1 MTIVIRQQML
11 VIGPTAAT
19 GLRVSANLTMT
30 TRLRVSTYLTPIWP
44 TTRLRVSTYLSPAT
58 CLRISTDCLV
68 KPCNSL
74 PSLTG
79 ASHSTNGRVVDGSS
93 YFNMLNT
100 TSMLDEV
107 LAKLDMSSVNTCR
120 YDGPRRTPAG
130 GIRHSKPR
138 GVSIYQLRNCF
149 SFESGNSRFLLI
161 SVRPVS
167 LNEIHGK
174 IVINTRINCQ
184 IVLGYRFVGNGYTLA
199 SLFGLS
205 NFPNVNLH
213 VEKLINATGKAKQ
226 KKYVHYK
233 SPRIGRSLLT
243 WTNQ

>member
-30 TRLRVSTYLTPIWP
+30 TRLRVSTNLSP
-44 TTRLRVSTYLSPAT
+44 TTRLRVSTYLSPTT

-74 PSLTG
+74 PCLTG
-79 ASHSTNGRVVDGSS
+79 ASYSTNGRVVDGSS
-93 YFNMLNT
+93 YFNVLDT

-107 LAKLDMSSVNTCR
+107 LAKLDMSSVNTCG
-120 YDGPRRTPAG
+120 YDGPRRAPAG
-130 GIRHSKPR
+130 GVRHSKPR

-149 SFESGNSRFLLI
+149 SFESGNGRFLLI

-213 VEKLINATGKAKQ
+213 VEKLLVHPEKQ
-226 KKYVHYK
+226 SRKKYVHYR
-233 SPRIGRSLLT
+233 SPRIGRSLST